1 MLRTTPPSNLL
12 RAALLADAV
21 ASGGMGVLLVVG
33 AGPLAPLLGLPEPL
47 LFWAGILLV
56 PFAALVAWAGATSRP
71 AGGAVHAIAFVNYA
85 WVAASIGLLIVL
97 PTNPTVL
104 GYAFVLAQ
112 ALAVLL
118 LAATHSIAVRR
129 CGHTPAQA

>member
-12 RAALLADAV
+12 RAALVADAV

-47 LFWAGILLV
+47 LFFAGIALV
-56 PFAALVAWAGATSRP
+56 PFAALVAWAGASAPPVR
-71 AGGAVHAIAFVNYA
+71 GAVHAIAFVNLA
-85 WVAASIGLLIVL
+85 WVAASIGVLIAL
-97 PTNPTVL
+97 PTPPTFP
-104 GYAFVLAQ
+104 GYTFMLVQ

-118 LAATHSIAVRR
+118 LAATQSVAVRR
-129 CGHTPAQA
+129 CGHTSAQA